1 MCCEIIIIPAVICG
15 SIWLLCV
22 FAFIHLYRK
31 KMSTRIEAS
40 KLEFE
45 YTHDTE
51 IHLGNYQNNNNI
63 NNTNNTN
70 NINDN
75 EKLV

>member
-1 MCCEIIIIPAVICG
+1 MCCKIIIIPAVIG
-15 SIWLLCV
+15 TLIWLVCLC
-22 FAFIHLYRK
+22 AFIHLYRK

-63 NNTNNTN
+63 NN
-70 NINDN
+70 INDN
-75 EKLV
+75 EKIV

>member
-1 MCCEIIIIPAVICG
+1 
-15 SIWLLCV
+15 
-22 FAFIHLYRK
+22 
-31 KMSTRIEAS
+31 MSTRIEAS

-63 NNTNNTN
+63 NN
-70 NINDN
+70 INDN
-75 EKLV
+75 EKIV